1 MKGNAGKESRKAAG
15 KVPNDLLLQR
25 MSSTESGT
33 LKKCEPP
40 DTRDFVPYEVFEG
53 RVRSFT
59 MLPLVC
65 APSWPPIEDLP
76 AQNSSRLR
84 VAKYTSFVFFLV
96 KRMSTAS
103 LLRKM

>member
-1 MKGNAGKESRKAAG
+1 MKWNAGKESMKAVG
-15 KVPNDLLLQR
+15 KVPNDILLQR

-33 LKKCEPP
+33 LKKCGPL
-40 DTRDFVPYEVFEG
+40 DTRDFVPYEVFEE
-53 RVRSFT
+53 RVRSFS
-59 MLPLVC
+59 MLPLVR

-84 VAKYTSFVFFLV
+84 VAKYTSFVFFFL

-103 LLRKM
+103 LLRKK